1 MDYSNVYIIKKDM
14 KNLQILVL
22 FVLLAVT
29 LSLRLH
35 EQKKVAPSEEEYEEA
50 PKKTAP
56 SKASAE

>member
-1 MDYSNVYIIKKDM
+1 MDYSNVYNIKKDM

-35 EQKKVAPSEEEYEEA
+35 EQKKPAKVEEEEEEP
-50 PKKTAP
+50 PKKAAP
-56 SKASAE
+56 SKASAQ